1 MMSKINKDL
10 EKKHYFDVFLMEKYF
25 CKRTYERFGNVV
37 QPSFQSAF

>member
-10 EKKHYFDVFLMEKYF
+10 EKKYHFDVFLIEKHF
-25 CKRTYERFGNVV
+25 CKRIYERFCNVV